1 MRATPTACCCRVLE
15 LTSPVYDAA
24 AGTMS
29 YVVTVLEGFAQLE
42 TTGAGF
48 TEEPLPAA
56 SIPAAFG
63 PSSLFIDSLLG
74 VARGIR
80 AAKPI

>member
-1 MRATPTACCCRVLE
+1 
-15 LTSPVYDAA
+15 
-24 AGTMS
+24 MS

-80 AAKPI
+80 AAASS